1 MSFGPRSGEP
11 STAVA
16 SRGFGGDIRTLG
28 LICPGHFLSHFY
40 QLALPPLFHLI
51 RADIEVSFTALGAA
65 VAAYNIATGCL
76 QTPVG
81 FLVDRIGARWVL
93 AAGLFLNGL
102 AFVAVG
108 AAESYWQIVA
118 ALVLAGA
125 GNSVFHPADF
135 AILSA
140 SIAESRMG
148 RAFSAHS
155 LSGSLGFAAAPV
167 TLLFLAGIWDW
178 RTALTMAGAAGMAL
192 AVTMLPA
199 LGGLRVDRPGGTRRP
214 KTGLRV
220 IVNPTILAFFG
231 FYVLSA
237 AAGSGLSA
245 FSIAAFIDLYG
256 ASQELAGGVLTAH
269 YIFIGLGVAAG
280 GVIADRW
287 GRHDAVLGVSYA
299 VVALLLMAIATGAIA
314 FWVVVIAFAIAGV
327 FRGVVNPGRDILLR
341 GHVPAGATG
350 AVFGFVTTGFN
361 VGLSTAPILYGL
373 VMDRGAPAGVFWIAA
388 LFSVLTIGIVF
399 LARRP

>member
-1 MSFGPRSGEP
+1 MVAT
-11 STAVA
+11 STALR
-16 SRGFGGDIRTLG
+16 SDMRTLG

-51 RADIEVSFTALGAA
+51 RADIEVSFIALGLA
-65 VAAYNIATGCL
+65 VGAYNVATAFL

-93 AAGLFLNGL
+93 IAGLFLNGV

-108 AAESYWQIVA
+108 MADSYLQIVA
-118 ALVLAGA
+118 ALVLAGI

-140 SIAESRMG
+140 SIEESRMG

-167 TLLFLAGIWDW
+167 TVLFLASLWDW
-178 RTALTMAGAAGMAL
+178 RTALIAVGLAGIAL
-192 AVTMLPA
+192 AAVMLPVS
-199 LGGLRVDRPGGTRRP
+199 GMLRAHGAGKSERSSLDI
-214 KTGLRV
+214 RV
-220 IVNPTILAFFG
+220 LLNPMILAFFG

-237 AAGSGLSA
+237 AAGSGLSV
-245 FSIAAFIDLYG
+245 FSIVAFIDMYG
-256 ASQELAGGVLTAH
+256 VSQELAGGVLTLF
-269 YIFIGLGVAAG
+269 YVLIGVGVAAG
-280 GVIADRW
+280 GFIADRW
-287 GRHDAVLGVSYA
+287 GRHDLVLGISYTI
-299 VVALLLMAIATGAIA
+299 VAILLAAIATGALA
-314 FWVVVIAFAIAGV
+314 FWLVVIAFGIAGV
-327 FRGVVNPGRDILLR
+327 FRGVVNPSRDILLR
-341 GHVPAGATG
+341 SHAPAGSTG

-361 VGLSTAPILYGL
+361 VGLGAAPILYGWS
-373 VMDRGAPAGVFWIAA
+373 MDQGSASGVFWIAMV
-388 LFSVLTIGIVF
+388 FTVLTIGIVF

>member
-1 MSFGPRSGEP
+1 M
-11 STAVA
+11 VA
-16 SRGFGGDIRTLG
+16 TSKALGSDIRTLG
-28 LICPGHFLSHFY
+28 LVCPGHFLSHFY

-65 VAAYNIATGCL
+65 VAAYNIATACL

-93 AAGLFLNGL
+93 VAGLFLNGL

-118 ALVLAGA
+118 ALVLAGV

-135 AILSA
+135 AILSS
-140 SIAESRMG
+140 SITESRMG

-178 RTALTMAGAAGMAL
+178 RTALVVAGMAGIAL
-192 AVTMLPA
+192 AAMMLPVLGA
-199 LGGLRVDRPGGTRRP
+199 LRDDRPGETRRP
-214 KTGLRV
+214 KIDLGI

-245 FSIAAFIDLYG
+245 FSIVAFIDLYDVG
-256 ASQELAGGVLTAH
+256 QELAGGVLTV
-269 YIFIGLGVAAG
+269 YYVFIGLGVAAG
-280 GVIADRW
+280 GFVADRW
-287 GRHDAVLGVSYA
+287 GRHDAVLGISYA
-299 VVALLLMAIATGAIA
+299 IVALLLMAIATGAIA
-314 FWVVVIAFAIAGV
+314 FWVVVIAFLIAGI
-327 FRGVVNPGRDILLR
+327 FRGVVNPSRDILLR
-341 GHVPAGATG
+341 SHVPAGATG

-361 VGLSTAPILYGL
+361 VGMGTAPILYGW
-373 VMDRGAPAGVFWIAA
+373 VMDRGAPEGVFWIAA

-399 LARRP
+399 LARQR

>member
-1 MSFGPRSGEP
+1 M
-11 STAVA
+11 AAA
-16 SRGFGGDIRTLG
+16 SKALGSDIRTLG

-51 RADIEVSFTALGAA
+51 RADIAVSFTALGLA
-65 VAAYNIATGCL
+65 VAVYNIATGCL

-93 AAGLFLNGL
+93 ATGLFLNGV
-102 AFVAVG
+102 AFVIVG
-108 AAESYWQIVA
+108 AAQSYWQIVA
-118 ALVLAGA
+118 ALALAGA

-135 AILSA
+135 AILSS

-167 TLLFLAGIWDW
+167 TLLFLAGVWDW
-178 RTALTMAGAAGMAL
+178 RIALTASGVAGMVL
-192 AVTMLPA
+192 AVVMLPA
-199 LGGLRVDRPGGTRRP
+199 LGRLGAERPRRTRRANADL
-214 KTGLRV
+214 GI

-269 YIFIGLGVAAG
+269 YVLIGLGVAAG

-287 GRHDAVLGVSYA
+287 GRHDAVLGISYA
-299 VVALLLMAIATGAIA
+299 LVALLLMAIATAAMA
-314 FWVVVIAFAIAGV
+314 FWVVVIAFAIAGM

-341 GHVPAGATG
+341 SHVPAGATG

-361 VGLSTAPILYGL
+361 VGLGTAPILYGW
-373 VMDRGAPAGVFWIAA
+373 VMDRGASQGVFWIAA
-388 LFSVLTIGIVF
+388 LFSALTIGIVF
-399 LARRP
+399 LARRR